1 MSYKVAINGFGRIG
15 RLVLRALVET
25 GRNDLQIVAINSP
38 GASDVMAHLL
48 AYDTSHGKFDGA
60 ITQEGDMMDFGHGQI
75 PLFHERDPAKLPW
88 GALDVDIVLECSGHF
103 NDRDKAAAHLQAG
116 AKRVLISAP
125 AKNAD
130 LTVVYGVNDNQLT
143 AEHQI
148 ISNASC
154 TTNCLAPMAKVLH
167 ESVGIEA
174 GFMTTIH
181 AYTGDQNI
189 LDNSHKDLRRARA
202 GARSL
207 VPTSTGAA
215 SAVGLVLPEL
225 AGRLNGSAVRVPTE
239 NVSLVDLTFTAS
251 RKTTREEI
259 NAALTTAAQGPLEG
273 VLGINELPLVSI
285 DFNHNPHSSVADLTQ
300 TDVLDGQFVRVVS
313 WYDNEWGFSCRML
326 DTAAVMA
333 KYI

>member
-48 AYDTSHGKFDGA
+48 AYDTSHGKFDGT

-125 AKNAD
+125 ANNAD

-154 TTNCLAPMAKVLH
+154 TTNCLAPMAKILH
-167 ESVGIEA
+167 ETVGIEA

-225 AGRLNGSAVRVPTE
+225 AGRLNWSAVRVPTE

-259 NAALTTAAQGPLEG
+259 NAALTAAANGPLEG

>member
-48 AYDTSHGKFDGA
+48 AYDTSHGKFDGT

-154 TTNCLAPMAKVLH
+154 TTNCLAPMAKILH
-167 ESVGIEA
+167 ETVGIEA

-259 NAALTTAAQGPLEG
+259 NAALTAAANGPLEG